1 MLSFDWMEIGYLK
14 DQYFCCKIVWK
25 YWKGRKHFFFIWLL
39 VQTPTFLGSEWGIR
53 IYFLS
58 QKMATQQGKNLISH
72 CDIGLFAFWHNQF
85 FSWDIEQS
93 PLFKDQKNDDPTR
106 VKGENKCKST
116 GWTVKSR
123 PHQIVEL
130 QTFLILVLIKWYNS
144 FLILVVFICPSSTF
158 GCEAFIY
165 TYFPLNV
172 LLCLWLPKSFVNAD
186 QNSPRIPMPSAY
198 RIVASLNARYWLG
211 NQLLVKR
218 AKNIKDQ
225 KSP

>member
-1 MLSFDWMEIGYLK
+1 MKILKRKKAFLLYMTSCSNTNIFGKWVSEGYILSE
-14 DQYFCCKIVWK
+14 
-25 YWKGRKHFFFIWLL
+25 
-39 VQTPTFLGSEWGIR
+39 SENGHTTGE
-53 IYFLS
+53 
-58 QKMATQQGKNLISH
+58 KSH
-72 CDIGLFAFWHNQF
+72 ITCDIGLFAFWHNQF

-123 PHQIVEL
+123 PHQIVEF
-130 QTFLILVLIKWYNS
+130 QTFFILVLIKCYNS
-144 FLILVVFICPSSTF
+144 FLILVSFICPSGTF

-186 QNSPRIPMPSAY
+186 QNSSRIPLPSAY
-198 RIVASLNARYWLG
+198 IILTDWVKIMLIRILQEFLCH
-211 NQLLVKR
+211 QL
-218 AKNIKDQ
+218 I
-225 KSP
+225 SF